1 MSSPPGMMDG
11 MNYYGFPFYFYFE
24 GGMSSIEEFD
34 MNFLLFDVIIAI
46 VVGVAVGMYCRKHMR
61 S

>member
-1 MSSPPGMMDG
+1 MMDG